1 MGEHKV
7 VSTLEFE
14 ELKDPVILDKVSDM
28 AGEPAP

>member
-1 MGEHKV
+1 